1 MRGQQC
7 GDHEVGV
14 WGLHPYWYQDP
25 LCVGGSQLQSRAGGR
40 SLPCSGSSPPP
51 QGRQLEVI
59 NVAEMGGL
67 SRLPG
72 CREGVLGGV
81 PGSPETPGLCRLQ
94 NGGWARPGLTRGSL
108 LVTLGLV
115 TKADGS

>member
-1 MRGQQC
+1 M
-7 GDHEVGV
+7 
-14 WGLHPYWYQDP
+14 
-25 LCVGGSQLQSRAGGR
+25 
-40 SLPCSGSSPPP
+40 
-51 QGRQLEVI
+51 I